1 MIVINKTGKLIRD
14 RFNGTDFEFLP
25 NEKVNISPDAA
36 RHIFGYGI
44 SDQKEIDR
52 ILMRQG
58 WMKNSDEIEP
68 ARARLARICFM
79 QDLPQERQFVEDE
92 PDPATAQATVPATDV
107 HESGPKK
114 VTARK

>member
-58 WMKNSDEIEP
+58 WMRNSDEIES

-79 QDLPQERQFVEDE
+79 QDPPQERQFVEDE
-92 PDPATAQATVPATDV
+92 PIPETAPETVVT
-107 HESGPKK
+107 ESSPKK